1 MGLVVS
7 ESVEAMTIV
16 AHGTPA
22 GRQEGPGAVA
32 ERLQFETQAR
42 G

>member
-7 ESVEAMTIV
+7 EGVESMTI
-16 AHGTPA
+16 AAQGTA
-22 GRQEGPGAVA
+22 VGRQEGPGAVA